1 MKSQPSPTNIQQ
13 YKVQLF
19 IELMIVAILLA
30 FFCLFLPQLKA
41 ASITVKVTATMVV
54 IFWFVRAALTL
65 NKIIDDFKEKFVRRK
80 RK

>member
-30 FFCLFLPQLKA
+30 FFCLFLPQLKV
-41 ASITVKVTATMVV
+41 ASLTVKIMAAMVV
-54 IFWFVRAALTL
+54 IFWIMRAALTL
-65 NKIIDDFKEKFVRRK
+65 NKLIDGFKEKFVRR
-80 RK
+80 